1 MSKKKKK
8 VAYKYYGDSKKRKKD
23 DRKRRKNRGP
33 KIETVGMSLDK
44 SEIKAARKIICTPVK
59 VSKNFTEIRE
69 KCNHAGKLL
78 TVAEYKDMTA
88 VYNVYTPILD
98 WAVAKF
104 GEENVHVCRGC
115 YDAVINPE
123 LIKSSD
129 VQDAMMMLYA
139 AVNKALTMK
148 KMKKKEIKDLAE
160 LKDKLNDFNEVA
172 EIIEKIDAVNEAL
185 GVTVENDSGAAKVS
199 LQQQMMAAGSQ
210 VF

>member
-23 DRKRRKNRGP
+23 DRKRRKIRGP

-104 GEENVHVCRGC
+104 GEENVHVCKGC

-123 LIKSSD
+123 LIKAVD
-129 VQDAMMMLYA
+129 VQDAMMLLYA
-139 AVNKALTMK
+139 AVNKAICMK
-148 KMKKKEIKDLAE
+148 KMKKKEIKELAE
-160 LKDKLNDFNEVA
+160 LKDKLNDFNEVV
-172 EIIEKIDAVNEAL
+172 EIIEKIDATNEAL
-185 GVTVENDSGAAKVS
+185 GISADEQAPAKTS
-199 LQQQMMAAGSQ
+199 LQQQMIAAGSQ